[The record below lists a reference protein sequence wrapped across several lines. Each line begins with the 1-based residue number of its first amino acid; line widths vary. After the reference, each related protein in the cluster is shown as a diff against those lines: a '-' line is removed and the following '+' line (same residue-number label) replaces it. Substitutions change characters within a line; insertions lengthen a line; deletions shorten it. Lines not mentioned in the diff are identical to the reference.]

1 MKSRL
6 VAYGRIQKGRPD
18 RCRLVLLDERL
29 ISGRKQQCRRFAP
42 EAGQG
47 GGRVPLDLVKR

>member
-18 RCRLVLLDERL
+18 RCQLVLLDERL
-29 ISGRKQQCRRFAP
+29 CLEGRRGRITFFQRWRKSVRLPPRR
-42 EAGQG
+42 
-47 GGRVPLDLVKR
+47 

>member
-18 RCRLVLLDERL
+18 RCKLVLLDERL
-29 ISGRKQQCRRFAP
+29 IPEESSGTVFSLRRWCRGFRP
-42 EAGQG
+42 GPSRP
-47 GGRVPLDLVKR
+47 GR

>member
-18 RCRLVLLDERL
+18 RYQLVLLDHRL
-29 ISGRKQQCRRFAP
+29 CAEGSSGLDSLLQRWRKVFRT
-42 EAGQG
+42 
-47 GGRVPLDLVKR
+47 RVSLVKR